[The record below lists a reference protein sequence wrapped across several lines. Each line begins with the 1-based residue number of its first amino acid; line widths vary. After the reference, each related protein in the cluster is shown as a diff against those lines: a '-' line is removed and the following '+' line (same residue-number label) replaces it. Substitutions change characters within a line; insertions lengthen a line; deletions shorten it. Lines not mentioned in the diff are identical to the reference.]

1 MNMGFSYVIGLL
13 VGILV
18 SALLVKAFIR
28 KFHTNGEKKDRYDER
43 QHMLIGK
50 GYKYGFYGI
59 MVYDGLYAVVGSW
72 LDSSLMVP
80 GIAAFVNIAVGLA
93 VFATYCI
100 WNGAY
105 FALNFNARR
114 YLILLVF
121 LAVINYIAG
130 FFYLK
135 VGVPMVEDGLLTT
148 SSANFI
154 CAALM
159 TFILLVALVR
169 KLTPVKGEED
179 EDLDEEEMEMLEGEM
194 LGGNAVDE
202 SNPNDKEQEAH

>member
-18 SALLVKAFIR
+18 AILLVKAFTR

-50 GYKYGFYGI
+50 GYKYGFYGF
-59 MVYDGLYAVVGSW
+59 MVYDGLYAAAGSC

-80 GIAAFVNIAVGLA
+80 GVAAFLNVAVGLA

-121 LAVINYIAG
+121 LTVINFIAG

-135 VGVPMVEDGLLTT
+135 AGVPMVENGLLAT
-148 SSANFI
+148 SSVNFI
-154 CAALM
+154 CAGLL
-159 TFILLVALVR
+159 TYILLMVLVR
-169 KLTPVKGEED
+169 KLIPVKGEDED
-179 EDLDEEEMEMLEGEM
+179 E
-194 LGGNAVDE
+194 
-202 SNPNDKEQEAH
+202 EQEAR

>member
-18 SALLVKAFIR
+18 AVLLVKACTR

-59 MVYDGLYAVVGSW
+59 MVYDGLYAVAGSW

-80 GIAAFVNIAVGLA
+80 GVAAFMNIAVGLA

-121 LAVINYIAG
+121 LVVINFIVG
-130 FFYLK
+130 FSYLK
-135 VGVPMVEDGLLTT
+135 AGVPMVEDSLLTT
-148 SSANFI
+148 SSVNFI

-159 TFILLVALVR
+159 TYILLVVLVR
-169 KLTPVKGEED
+169 KLVPVKGEDEEDWDED
-179 EDLDEEEMEMLEGEM
+179 EMEELEDGMPEENIPDP
-194 LGGNAVDE
+194 G
-202 SNPNDKEQEAH
+202 SPNDKEQEAH